1 MSEQGSLFGDEQ
13 IPIGKGNNLPKKR
26 TKKKTAKQIKQ
37 EKDEF
42 LKELQEMD
50 CTPEKTNVELE
61 AADELQK
68 LNAELEQDKQD
79 GLLYDD
85 EPFYIKDK
93 KLVVV
98 RYQDQI
104 NANLPQLAKN
114 IIDSKW
120 KQNINPKNIEVNFDL
135 DEQGNVIYESVICV
149 SEFGVRFRV
158 ILDEILDKLKKIPFD
173 E

>member
-1 MSEQGSLFGDEQ
+1 
-13 IPIGKGNNLPKKR
+13 
-26 TKKKTAKQIKQ
+26 
-37 EKDEF
+37 

-79 GLLYDD
+79 GLLYED
-85 EPFYIKDK
+85 EPFYIEDK

-114 IIDSKW
+114 IIDTKW

-135 DEQGNVIYESVICV
+135 DEQGNVIYESVICT

-158 ILDEILDKLKKIPFD
+158 ILSEILDKLKKIPFD
-173 E
+173 D